1 MELKQTLLSDL
12 KGAMKSRDSLKVDTL
27 RLIVSEI
34 KNREID
40 LHEELGDEAI
50 TALLTTQ
57 IKRRKEA
64 ATMYAQGGRTDL
76 KEKEEKEMAIIQVYL
91 PEQVGEEELKQRIQA
106 VITETGAQGP
116 KDMGKIMKVVVPEFD
131 CIACRLSVPLSS
143 CSSLWYGSLSSTRRW
158 KELK

>member
-1 MELKQTLLSDL
+1 MELKQLLLSDL
-12 KGAMKSRDSLKVDTL
+12 KEAMKSKDSLKVDTL

-40 LHEELGDEAI
+40 LREELGDEAI

-57 IKRRKEA
+57 IKKRKEA
-64 ATMYAQGGRTDL
+64 AGMFEKGGRTDL

-116 KDMGKIMKVVVPEFD
+116 KDMGKVMKVVVPEFKGKAEGD
-131 CIACRLSVPLSS
+131 QIRKIVTDLLAP
-143 CSSLWYGSLSSTRRW
+143 
-158 KELK
+158 

>member
-12 KGAMKSRDSLKVDTL
+12 KEAMKSKDSLKVDTL

-40 LHEELGDEAI
+40 LREELGDEAI

-57 IKRRKEA
+57 IKKRKEA
-64 ATMYAQGGRTDL
+64 AKMFEQGGRTDL

-106 VITETGAQGP
+106 VIAETGAQGP
-116 KDMGKIMKVVVPEFD
+116 KDMGKVMKVVVPEFKGKAEGD
-131 CIACRLSVPLSS
+131 QIRNIVTDLLAP
-143 CSSLWYGSLSSTRRW
+143 
-158 KELK
+158 

>member
-12 KGAMKSRDSLKVDTL
+12 KGAMKSKDYLKVDTL
-27 RLIVSEI
+27 RLLISEI
-34 KNREID
+34 KNKEID
-40 LHEELGDEAI
+40 LREDLGDEAI

-64 ATMYAQGGRTDL
+64 ASMFEQGGRIDL
-76 KEKEEKEMAIIQVYL
+76 KEKEEREMAILQNYL

-116 KDMGKIMKVVVPEFD
+116 QDMGKVMKVVVPEFKGKAEGD
-131 CIACRLSVPLSS
+131 QIRKIVS
-143 CSSLWYGSLSSTRRW
+143 
-158 KELK
+158 ELLAP

>member
-12 KGAMKSRDSLKVDTL
+12 KEGMKSKDSLKVDTL

-34 KNREID
+34 KNREIG
-40 LHEELGDEAI
+40 LREELGDEAI

-57 IKRRKEA
+57 IKKRKEA
-64 ATMYAQGGRTDL
+64 AKMFEQGGRTDL

-116 KDMGKIMKVVVPEFD
+116 KDMGKVMKVVVPEFKGKAEGD
-131 CIACRLSVPLSS
+131 QIRNIV
-143 CSSLWYGSLSSTRRW
+143 T
-158 KELK
+158 ELLAS

>member
-12 KGAMKSRDSLKVDTL
+12 KEAMKSKDSLKVNTL

-40 LHEELGDEAI
+40 LREELGDEAI

-57 IKRRKEA
+57 IKKRKEA
-64 ATMYAQGGRTDL
+64 AGMFEKGGRTDL
-76 KEKEEKEMAIIQVYL
+76 KEKEENEMAIIQVYL

-116 KDMGKIMKVVVPEFD
+116 KDMGKVMKVVVPEFKGKAEGD
-131 CIACRLSVPLSS
+131 QIRKIVTDLLAP
-143 CSSLWYGSLSSTRRW
+143 
-158 KELK
+158 

>member
-1 MELKQTLLSDL
+1 MELKQMLLSDL
-12 KGAMKSRDSLKVDTL
+12 KGAMKSKDSLKVDTL

-40 LHEELGDEAI
+40 LREELGDDAI

-57 IKRRKEA
+57 IKKRKEA
-64 ATMYAQGGRTDL
+64 AGMFEKGGRTDL

-106 VITETGAQGP
+106 VIAETGAQGP
-116 KDMGKIMKVVVPEFD
+116 KDMGKVMKVVVPEFKGKAEGD
-131 CIACRLSVPLSS
+131 QIRSIVTKLLAP
-143 CSSLWYGSLSSTRRW
+143 
-158 KELK
+158 

>member
-12 KGAMKSRDSLKVDTL
+12 KEAMKSKDSLKVDTL

-40 LHEELGDEAI
+40 LREELGDEAI

-57 IKRRKEA
+57 IKKRKEA
-64 ATMYAQGGRTDL
+64 ARMFEQGGRTDL

-91 PEQVGEEELKQRIQA
+91 PEQVGEDELKQRIQA
-106 VITETGAQGP
+106 IIAETGAQGP
-116 KDMGKIMKVVVPEFD
+116 KDMGKVMKVVVPEFKGKAEGD
-131 CIACRLSVPLSS
+131 QIRNIV
-143 CSSLWYGSLSSTRRW
+143 T
-158 KELK
+158 ELLAP

>member
-1 MELKQTLLSDL
+1 MELKQTLLADL

-57 IKRRKEA
+57 IKKRKEA
-64 ATMYAQGGRTDL
+64 AGMFEKGGRIDL

-91 PEQVGEEELKQRIQA
+91 PEQVGEEELRVRIQA
-106 VITETGAQGP
+106 IIEETGAQSP
-116 KDMGKIMKVVVPEFD
+116 KDMGKVMKVVVPEFKGRAEGD
-131 CIACRLSVPLSS
+131 QIRSIVTKLLSP
-143 CSSLWYGSLSSTRRW
+143 
-158 KELK
+158 

>member
-12 KGAMKSRDSLKVDTL
+12 KEAMKSKYSLKVDTL

-40 LHEELGDEAI
+40 LREELGDEAI

-57 IKRRKEA
+57 IKKRKEA
-64 ATMYAQGGRTDL
+64 AKMFEQGDRTDL

-91 PEQVGEEELKQRIQA
+91 PEQVGEDELKQRIQA
-106 VITETGAQGP
+106 VIAETGAQGP
-116 KDMGKIMKVVVPEFD
+116 KDMGKVMKVVVPEFKGKAEGD
-131 CIACRLSVPLSS
+131 QIRNIV
-143 CSSLWYGSLSSTRRW
+143 T
-158 KELK
+158 ELLAS

>member
-12 KGAMKSRDSLKVDTL
+12 KGAMKSKDSLKVDTL

-40 LHEELGDEAI
+40 LREELGDEAI

-57 IKRRKEA
+57 IKKRKEA
-64 ATMYAQGGRTDL
+64 ASMFEKGGRTDL

-106 VITETGAQGP
+106 VIAETGAQGP
-116 KDMGKIMKVVVPEFD
+116 KDMGKVMKVVVPEFKGKAEGD
-131 CIACRLSVPLSS
+131 QIRKIVTQLLAL
-143 CSSLWYGSLSSTRRW
+143 
-158 KELK
+158 